1 MKKELAAAS
10 LVLAGLAIAYT
21 GMCVG
26 LHHKIDKRICIEY
39 DDLIDDED

>member
-26 LHHKIDKRICIEY
+26 LCHKIDKRICIEY
-39 DDLIDDED
+39 DDLSDED